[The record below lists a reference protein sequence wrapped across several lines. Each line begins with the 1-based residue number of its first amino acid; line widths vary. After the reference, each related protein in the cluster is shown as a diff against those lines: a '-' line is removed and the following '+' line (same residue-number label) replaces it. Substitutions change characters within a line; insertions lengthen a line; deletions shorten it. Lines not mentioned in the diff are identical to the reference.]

1 MGINMAL
8 SNNKMPDANDIY
20 TISRLNREVRTVLE
34 DVFPVIWVQGEISNL
49 AKPASGHLYFSLKDT
64 AAQVRCAMF
73 KNRQS
78 GLRFEPE
85 NGMQVMARVN
95 VGLYEG
101 RGEFQLIVQSLEPA
115 GSGALQL
122 AFEALKQ
129 KLSAEGLFDEAHK
142 KPLPRFPE
150 KIGVITSATGAAIR
164 DILSVLKR
172 RYPSGNII
180 IYPTMVQGEGA
191 SQEIAQTIKLAEQRK
206 ECDVF
211 ILARGGG
218 SIEDLWAFNEE
229 IVARTIFDI
238 STPLVS
244 GIGHEIDF
252 TISDFVAD
260 QRAATPS
267 AAAEL
272 VSPDTDDVLMKL
284 KHKQEQFIHL
294 QNQLINNLHNRVELL
309 SKHIPHP
316 RQVLLEFIQRTDEYC
331 MRLQHSAERQIANK
345 RFVFSD
351 ILTRINSQNPEQII
365 LRQIERVNTLENQ
378 FKKTMNRT
386 IEKARSQTSNL
397 EQLLNTISPVST
409 LERGYAIVTE
419 QQTNK
424 VVTNTKNLKKG
435 DQLRIRL
442 ATSEID
448 STVEAIHEK

>member
-1 MGINMAL
+1 MAL
-8 SNNKMPDANDIY
+8 SNDKIPAANDIY

-34 DVFPVIWVQGEISNL
+34 DIFPSIWIQGEISNL

-85 NGMQVMARVN
+85 NGMQVMARAN

-101 RGEFQLIVQSLEPA
+101 RGEFQLIIQTLEPA

-129 KLSAEGLFDEAHK
+129 KLSAEGLFDELHK
-142 KPLPRFPE
+142 KTLPQFPE
-150 KIGVITSATGAAIR
+150 KIGIITSASGAAIR

-172 RYPSGNII
+172 RYSCANII
-180 IYPTMVQGEGA
+180 VYPTLVQGEGVA
-191 SQEIAQTIKLAEQRK
+191 QEIANTIKLAEQRK

-229 IVARTIFDI
+229 VVARTIFEI

-284 KHKQEQFIHL
+284 KHKEDQLLRLQGQF
-294 QNQLINNLHNRVELL
+294 INNLQNHVQLL

-316 RQVLLEFIQRTDEYC
+316 KQSLLELMQRTDEYSI
-331 MRLQHSAERQIANK
+331 RLKHQAEKQMTNKQFKLSNLSA
-345 RFVFSD
+345 
-351 ILTRINSQNPEQII
+351 RINNQNPEQII
-365 LRQIERVNTLENQ
+365 LRQNEKVKSLETQ
-378 FKKTMNRT
+378 FKSAITHT
-386 IEKARSQTSNL
+386 IEKANGEITNL
-397 EQLLNTISPVST
+397 EQLLNTVSPVST
-409 LERGYAIVTE
+409 LERGYAIVTA
-419 QQTNK
+419 QKTNK
-424 VVTNTKNLKKG
+424 IVTNTKGLKKG
-435 DQLRIRL
+435 DPLRIRL

-448 STVEAIHEK
+448 STVEATHEK